1 MTGLMH
7 AAYKGNTEA
16 CNTLLENG
24 ADVNSNFQSDG
35 VKCNLSLIPILNRLG
50 NEAKHNVYASCDYC
64 LPLSTLQ
71 YTPLMFATIAGN
83 CPLSLSL
90 HLFSILPLFILSSL
104 LLSLLNSSPKIFT
117 TCFFHSISL
126 STRACKCCGAAPSS
140 WGKDQHN

>member
-1 MTGLMH
+1 MYLAFSFRSSQNGMTGLMH

-83 CPLSLSL
+83 CPPSLSL
-90 HLFSILPLFILSSL
+90 HLFSILPLTLLPPPLPPQFLSKDLHSL
-104 LLSLLNSSPKIFT
+104 FLSLYLPLN
-117 TCFFHSISL
+117 
-126 STRACKCCGAAPSS
+126 
-140 WGKDQHN
+140 